1 MTSSG
6 YSTGTPLAAF
16 STSTNVTPATYTNV
30 VALFGSGSCS
40 GYLKN
45 DGTCAT
51 PGGGNVSNTGT
62 PVSQQVA
69 EWTSATVVK
78 GTTGFTDSGTQL
90 TYTGQFQ
97 TDLLGAGNQAACQV
111 TASGTYTNTQACADY
126 MEGTLGLR
134 SGIINARPEV
144 ISTDPFT
151 VNFSPDWRL
160 STGPTNSTTCD
171 DSGSNTNCTVA
182 EVPIIIGASGLT
194 IGLGPV
200 LSGQNMSQGSLILSG
215 PTNWKPPVGIPTEGS
230 PTCSGSGGPAGA
242 TYYIGVQMVVNLETH
257 SGKSPFAGP
266 SAFVGKTV
274 TCTTGQS
281 TITVPAPTGGNA
293 GSFTKTD
300 YRIGIAAN
308 STAAGI
314 GDYYVQQP
322 GVATTCGS
330 AGTIDSTNDCLISG
344 GSSTVAIASIQTA
357 STSFPMAADNKT
369 GDPVDLSNVM
379 IVMGTRSTIS
389 FLEQFRD
396 TAIAC
401 PSTGQGVNNPNVLIW
416 NLNGEEGAGTN
427 NGTVQIYGDCGGYAG
442 IAGGF
447 VYSESHTPNS
457 TWSQVT
463 MSGGPT
469 SGAVPFFGLMCDGR
483 PDGSGSASGCPREMN
498 NVTIALRG
506 GGTADVDVEEQGDRA
521 WLGISNFHGETQSSQ
536 DNIFVTNG
544 AHLVFN
550 HVEGFTGGNSIH
562 LSSTAGFSSG
572 VGICPQGSA
581 TTYQERCSSGSVAI
595 QDDTDASGSQPLLG
609 YQAHW
614 ASNGTPSYFG
624 NVTSN
629 AAIKT
634 TGNGVDAGYFALG
647 GNTANFA
654 VTANTVGFM
663 GPTSATFTAYAMQIP
678 STAPSGTQYLGCG
691 TPSSGVST
699 CAWGSGGSGGDTITS
714 PNSTLTIGGTA
725 TNTTLDLVGSAGE
738 IIAGATPALTF
749 TPTLGNSGTAG
760 SLAMFPA
767 SGNFTTTWASG
778 ATASN
783 TIQGFAT
790 VPTTGHLL
798 DCTVTSTTCLMH
810 DSGVV
815 TANAVTAASTL
826 TTHGVA
832 LGAGTKTLSVTAV
845 GATNT
850 VLNGTTG
857 ADPSFGALPLAALAT
872 QTADTMVAN
881 MTAGTAAPTAV
892 AIPTTAH
899 GVWLG
904 EGTGTAPGI
913 TAAGATNTVL
923 HGNTGADPT
932 YSAVVGGD
940 MTNNTVTA
948 TQLAAQYSKGSCT
961 EVWGG
966 SGTSFRDAVGRRCDL
981 EQLLLQRFG
990 RDADDHG
997 PQVPQLTTRATRP
1010 S

>member
-1 MTSSG
+1 MKKSFLL
-6 YSTGTPLAAF
+6 LAAF
-16 STSTNVTPATYTNV
+16 LWLAVIAQAQQTITPVQVLQFSQSKPLGNPPPNAIYMYFDPTSGNLACVNANGSTTVCNSLPQTSTPNQCLLSTSTSGTTTWGACSGSTSSNWSAIVPGTGSITAGTYNVPSGATITPTGTGVVNANQVNGGTMPLTKTIVGTNGSGQIADASAATLANNTTGSSAKWTTARNLAGNSVDGSANVSFANKFIVQGTADAGLSGAQFLGALGTGIVKNTTTTGVLSIAVAGDFPTLNQNTSGTAANLSGTPALPN
-30 VALFGSGSCS
+30 
-40 GYLKN
+40 
-45 DGTCAT
+45 
-51 PGGGNVSNTGT
+51 
-62 PVSQQVA
+62 
-69 EWTSATVVK
+69 
-78 GTTGFTDSGTQL
+78 GTTGTTQTLADNSTKLATDAFVIANAGSGGISGLTATQIPIAATASTLTSSVPAPTGTIVGTSDTQTLTNKTLTSPTINSATLGGASTVVPSGATITVQSGGTLTCSAGSTCPAGGSGTVASATAHQVGLYSSSGTTIGGDTIL
-90 TYTGQFQ
+90 TDNGSLLAYTGQFQ

-182 EVPIIIGASGLT
+182 EVPLIIGASGLT

-457 TWSQVT
+457 TWSQVS

-581 TTYQERCSSGSVAI
+581 TTYQERCSSGSIAI
-595 QDDTDASGSQPLLG
+595 QDDTDSSGNQPLLG
-609 YQAHW
+609 M
-614 ASNGTPSYFG
+614 
-624 NVTSN
+624 
-629 AAIKT
+629 
-634 TGNGVDAGYFALG
+634 AGALG
-647 GNTANFA
+647 FRNEHELPWIADQSGDDHRANLR
-654 VTANTVGFM
+654 G
-663 GPTSATFTAYAMQIP
+663 
-678 STAPSGTQYLGCG
+678 
-691 TPSSGVST
+691 
-699 CAWGSGGSGGDTITS
+699 
-714 PNSTLTIGGTA
+714 
-725 TNTTLDLVGSAGE
+725 
-738 IIAGATPALTF
+738 
-749 TPTLGNSGTAG
+749 LGNEWRHSRHRRHRSERRDT
-760 SLAMFPA
+760 SLYY
-767 SGNFTTTWASG
+767 
-778 ATASN
+778 
-783 TIQGFAT
+783 
-790 VPTTGHLL
+790 GH
-798 DCTVTSTTCLMH
+798 S
-810 DSGVV
+810 
-815 TANAVTAASTL
+815 
-826 TTHGVA
+826 
-832 LGAGTKTLSVTAV
+832 LS
-845 GATNT
+845 
-850 VLNGTTG
+850 
-857 ADPSFGALPLAALAT
+857 
-872 QTADTMVAN
+872 
-881 MTAGTAAPTAV
+881 
-892 AIPTTAH
+892 
-899 GVWLG
+899 
-904 EGTGTAPGI
+904 
-913 TAAGATNTVL
+913 
-923 HGNTGADPT
+923 
-932 YSAVVGGD
+932 
-940 MTNNTVTA
+940 
-948 TQLAAQYSKGSCT
+948 
-961 EVWGG
+961 
-966 SGTSFRDAVGRRCDL
+966 
-981 EQLLLQRFG
+981 
-990 RDADDHG
+990 
-997 PQVPQLTTRATRP
+997 
-1010 S
+1010 